1 MMVNDCADITNG
13 GKELS
18 LIVLIMNMLPEI
30 KQYADTDADY
40 EYLMAKL
47 QSIRD

>member
-1 MMVNDCADITNG
+1 MIDECADFTNC

-18 LIVLIMNMLPEI
+18 LIVLIINMLPEI